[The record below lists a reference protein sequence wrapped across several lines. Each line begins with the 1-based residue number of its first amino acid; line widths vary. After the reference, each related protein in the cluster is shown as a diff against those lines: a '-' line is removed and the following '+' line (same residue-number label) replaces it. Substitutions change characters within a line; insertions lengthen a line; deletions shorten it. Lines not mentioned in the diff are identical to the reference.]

1 MTLSFLIYIV
11 KISNTVHKKDRGVKV
26 PFDLFTLKENYGA
39 LREIDKLQKNVF
51 VPAINEKEEERKI
64 FYFYFYVK
72 VPMYLYSLPSHNL
85 QNPYYSKI
93 RICYTLKSNFGTN
106 SVPLILA

>member
-1 MTLSFLIYIV
+1 MTMNFLIYIV

-51 VPAINEKEEERKI
+51 VPAINEEERRKGR
-64 FYFYFYVK
+64 FFLFLLLCEGTYV
-72 VPMYLYSLPSHNL
+72 P
-85 QNPYYSKI
+85 
-93 RICYTLKSNFGTN
+93 
-106 SVPLILA
+106 

>member
-1 MTLSFLIYIV
+1 MSFLIYIV

-51 VPAINEKEEERKI
+51 VPAINEEERKI
-64 FYFYFYVK
+64 FLFLLLCEGS
-72 VPMYLYSLPSHNL
+72 YLHSLPSHNL
-85 QNPYYSKI
+85 RSPYYSKI

-106 SVPLILA
+106 SVPLILAY

>member
-1 MTLSFLIYIV
+1 MNFLIYIV

-51 VPAINEKEEERKI
+51 VPAINEEERRKGRF

-72 VPMYLYSLPSHNL
+72 VPTF
-85 QNPYYSKI
+85 I
-93 RICYTLKSNFGTN
+93 RFPLTIFEVLTTLRLGFVT
-106 SVPLILA
+106 L

>member
-51 VPAINEKEEERKI
+51 VPAINEEERRKGR
-64 FYFYFYVK
+64 FFLF
-72 VPMYLYSLPSHNL
+72 LLL
-85 QNPYYSKI
+85 
-93 RICYTLKSNFGTN
+93 CEGTY
-106 SVPLILA
+106 VPLFASPSQSSKSLLL